1 VRPVV
6 IIGGGISG
14 LSTAYY
20 VAKSGL
26 PVTLIERDA
35 VLGGLMQ
42 TDVFE
47 GCVVERGP
55 DSFITNKPWARQLID
70 ELGIGDQIIGS
81 NDHLRATYIWKG
93 KRFAKMPEGMK
104 LMVPSK
110 LGPILRSDLIGPADK
125 LKILRERF
133 RRPLKR
139 KSDVS
144 VSKLVEE
151 HFGRDVVEYL
161 AEPLLAGVY
170 GGDPDR
176 LSARSV
182 IPKIVEWEA
191 KVGSLSRAAAAEPES
206 GGGPLFSTLK
216 GGLHDLITALERN
229 TKFERIQ
236 GTADKVEKGWRVR
249 VNDEWLDCEQLVIAC
264 KPSAVLPS
272 LFPDIEYSSSTVVAV
287 GYRKA
292 DIQHPLDGFGFLV
305 PKIERRSVA
314 ACTWVG
320 TKFDHRVPPDKVLL
334 RLFVSGNPNDV
345 RDELQ
350 QKMGITAEPLFTK
363 VTPWPQSM
371 PQYTVGHADR
381 LKITQEML
389 GDFPG
394 LHLVGNAY
402 RGVGIPDCIRM
413 AQEVADRVV
422 AHARTPSR
430 Q

>member
-20 VAKSGL
+20 IAKSGL
-26 PVTLIERDA
+26 PVTLIEREA
-35 VLGGLMQ
+35 ELGGLMQ
-42 TDVFE
+42 TDHIE

-55 DSFITNKPWARQLID
+55 DSFITNKPWARQLVD
-70 ELGIGDQIIGS
+70 ELGLGDEVIGS

-93 KRFAKMPEGMK
+93 KRFVKMPDGMK
-104 LMVPSK
+104 LMVPAR
-110 LGPILRSDLIGPADK
+110 LGPILRSSLVGPGGK

-139 KSDVS
+139 TSDVS
-144 VSKLVEE
+144 VGQLIDE

-170 GGDPDR
+170 GGDVTR
-176 LSARSV
+176 LSANSV
-182 IPKIVEWEA
+182 TPKIVEWE
-191 KVGSLSRAAAAEPES
+191 KKTGSLSRAASAEGEKDS
-206 GGGPLFSTLK
+206 GPLFSTLK
-216 GGLHDLITALERN
+216 GGLHDIITALESR

-236 GTADKVEKGWRVR
+236 GNVDRVEKGWRVR
-249 VNDEWLDCEQLVIAC
+249 VNGEWLDCDQLVVAC

-272 LFPDIEYSSSTVVAV
+272 LFPDVEYSSSTVVAV

-292 DIQHPLDGFGFLV
+292 DIKHPLNGFGFLV
-305 PKIERRSVA
+305 PKIERRSVS

-320 TKFDHRVPPDKVLL
+320 TKFDYRVPPDKVLL
-334 RLFVSGNPNDV
+334 RLFVSGNPKDV
-345 RDELQ
+345 RDELKE
-350 QKMGITAEPLFTK
+350 KMGITAEPLFQK

-371 PQYTVGHADR
+371 PQYTVGHIDR
-381 LKITQEML
+381 LKVTEEML
-389 GDFPG
+389 ADFPG

-413 AQEVADRVV
+413 AQEVSDRVI
-422 AHARTPSR
+422 AHARALTK
-430 Q
+430 